1 MKKIYFILLFL
12 LETLFVFSQAPTNNN
27 CNNATVLTV
36 GTNSTQNVVTGTNVN
51 ATSSGELP
59 NPSCGTYGGNDVWYT
74 VQVPATGVLTVE
86 TQDAG
91 SNIDTAI
98 EIYTGTCGNLTA
110 IACNDDI
117 NWPSNPF
124 SRINLTGLP
133 NTTVYVRVWAWNN
146 ASTGN
151 FNIVAY
157 DVSPP
162 VPPNNNCTSATNLTV
177 GNTNTQNVVTG
188 TTINATSSGELPA
201 PNCANYLGNDVWYTA
216 LVPASGILNIE
227 TQDAGS
233 NIDTGLAVYT
243 GTCGALTLVA
253 CDDDSGPGL
262 YSTLNLTGLPN
273 TTVYIRVWAYNN
285 ASSGAF
291 NIVAYTPLCP
301 FTTRWNGSSWNNGL
315 PNSFTSAVLNN
326 NYDTAING
334 SFESCDC
341 SINNNRTLTISA
353 NNYITVHND
362 LTVNGTLDVAHQGSL
377 LMTNDNAVISVTGTV
392 NVHKTSTALHNFRDF
407 TYWSS
412 PVNTTITQVFGA
424 GLGDGSV
431 DSNRVFEFNTANN
444 SWNIASG
451 TMVKAK
457 GYISEAP
464 RTTPAG
470 GTHSVTFTGAPN
482 NGVVDIN
489 VIGNDKFNLIG
500 NPYPS
505 AINIDDFIVSN
516 PIIDGTIWLWTH
528 NTAISN
534 GTTGDFIAND
544 YATYNLTGGTVTASS
559 APSNPGGV
567 PPTNNIASGQGFFV
581 KATSSG
587 TLSFNN
593 SMRLQGQNTQFFRA
607 SNTKKSI
614 TQEKDRIWLHIESAT
629 GGAFNQLLIGFFD
642 AATDGVDRGF
652 DGAKV
657 GAAWISFYSTI
668 DSTKYA
674 IQGLGSFSADKKVQL
689 GFDTYIPNQ
698 MTYKISI
705 DKMEGALKENDIY
718 LVDHE
723 LNITHD
729 LKLADYEFSVNGAGN
744 FLNRFT
750 LRFSKTS
757 KEETPTQE
765 ETSTDFVVMNQ
776 ENTLLL
782 RAGSVMTT
790 LKIYDLTG
798 RLLID
803 KNPQKK
809 EFALKTQSIR
819 KGTVLVVNA
828 VLENNQSVS
837 KKVLLY

>member
-1 MKKIYFILLFL
+1 MKKIIVSIIFL
-12 LETLFVFSQAPTNNN
+12 LGSVITYSQPANNN

-36 GTNSTQNVVTGTNVN
+36 GTNNTQNVVTGTNVG
-51 ATSSGELP
+51 ATNSGELP
-59 NPSCGTYGGNDVWYT
+59 NPSCGAYQGNDVWYT
-74 VQVPATGVLTVE
+74 AQVPATGVITVE
-86 TQDAG
+86 TQNAG

-133 NTTVYVRVWAWNN
+133 NTTIYIRVWAWNN
-146 ASTGN
+146 ASSGI
-151 FNIVAY
+151 FNIVAF
-157 DVSPP
+157 DASPP
-162 VPPNNNCTSATNLTV
+162 APPNNNCTGATSLTV
-177 GNTNTQNVVTG
+177 GNTNTQNVITG
-188 TTINATSSGELPA
+188 TTTNATSSGELPA
-201 PNCANYLGNDVWYTA
+201 PNCARYQGNDVWYTA
-216 LVPASGILNIE
+216 LVPASGILTVE
-227 TQDAGS
+227 TQNAGS

-253 CDDDSGPGL
+253 CDDDSGSGL
-262 YSTLNLTGLPN
+262 YSSINITGLPN

-301 FTTRWNGSSWNNGL
+301 FTTRWNGSSWNNGV
-315 PNSFTSAVLNN
+315 PNSFTSAVLNS
-326 NYDTAING
+326 NYDTAVNG
-334 SFESCDC
+334 SFESCNC
-341 SINNNRTLTISA
+341 SIRNNRTATISA
-353 NNYITVHND
+353 NNYITVYND
-362 LTVNGTLDVAHQGSL
+362 LTVNGILEVAHRGSL
-377 LMTNDNAVISVTGTV
+377 LMTDDNAAVTVTGTV

-412 PVNTTITQVFGA
+412 PVNTTISQVFA
-424 GLGDGSV
+424 GVTST
-431 DSNRVFEFNTANN
+431 RIFEFNTSNN
-444 SWNIASG
+444 SWDIASG

-464 RTTPAG
+464 STTPNG

-534 GTTGDFIAND
+534 GTTGEFLGDD
-544 YATYNLTGGTVTASS
+544 YATYNLTGGTVTALP

-614 TQEKDRIWLHIESAT
+614 TQERDRIWLHVESAT

-642 AATDGVDRGF
+642 TATDGVDRGF

-668 DSTKYA
+668 DSAKYA

-757 KEETPTQE
+757 QE
-765 ETSTDFVVMNQ
+765 ETLEETNTDFVVINQ

-782 RAGSVMTT
+782 RAGSAMTT

-803 KNPQKK
+803 KNPQEK

-828 VLENNQSVS
+828 VLENNQTVS